1 MADQPKTD
9 PPHGMEKYDLGGQND
24 LGALSKEQQESLNRH
39 KVWSMSKL
47 FIKIC
52 TVVRH
57 SSFCTQRFAREVL
70 LNFHLSIF
78 NFVAS
83 KPIIKVSFKFVT
95 MSYCVLLFCWLG
107 VVATE
112 LLVIYLGQLASHCR
126 GPAVHWFYPP

>member
-57 SSFCTQRFAREVL
+57 SSFCTQRFGRGSTSEFL
-70 LNFHLSIF
+70 FKY
-78 NFVAS
+78 FVAS

-107 VVATE
+107 VVATG